1 MTPKPHNNLVSQQ
14 LAIKRLLRLLRLS
27 PRGGVFN
34 PWWQSDAENDIGPQ
48 APGIRRHQLRA
59 YFSERIGTAK
69 LALVGEALG
78 YRGGHFT
85 GIAMTSERIL
95 LNGGTGAARCKV
107 FSTIKPRR
115 TSKPEKIPHGF
126 SEPTAGIVWSTLLR
140 LGIAADQF
148 VLWNAFPWHSFDARA
163 GMLSNR
169 VPTKA
174 ELAAGTPT
182 LRAFIDLFPAVRFV
196 AVGRVAAS
204 QLPSAS
210 RVRHPSSGGAALFR
224 QQIASLLSGLS

>member
-1 MTPKPHNNLVSQQ
+1 MTPKLG
-14 LAIKRLLRLLRLS
+14 IERLLRLLRLS

-34 PWWQSDAENDIGPQ
+34 PWWQSDTENDIGPQ

-59 YFSERIGTAK
+59 YLSERIGTAES
-69 LALVGEALG
+69 ALVGEALG

-95 LNGGTGAARCKV
+95 LKGGTGAARCKV
-107 FSTIKPRR
+107 FSTIEPQR

-126 SEPTAGIVWSTLLR
+126 SEPTASIVWSALLR

-169 VPTKA
+169 IPTKA

-196 AVGRVAAS
+196 AVGRVSAS

>member
-1 MTPKPHNNLVSQQ
+1 MTPKPENNLMSQQ
-14 LAIKRLLRLLRLS
+14 LAIERLLSLLRLS
-27 PRGGVFN
+27 PHGGVFN
-34 PWWQSDAENDIGPQ
+34 PWWQSDTENDIGPQ

-59 YFSERIGTAK
+59 YLSERIGTAE

-95 LNGGTGAARCKV
+95 LKGDTGAAQCKV

-126 SEPTAGIVWSTLLR
+126 SEPTAAIVWSTLLR

-148 VLWNAFPWHSFDARA
+148 CAVLY
-163 GMLSNR
+163 
-169 VPTKA
+169 
-174 ELAAGTPT
+174 
-182 LRAFIDLFPAVRFV
+182 
-196 AVGRVAAS
+196 
-204 QLPSAS
+204 SAS
-210 RVRHPSSGGAALFR
+210 F
-224 QQIASLLSGLS
+224 LLRCFGCAGFNQLCFL